1 MRMRLCL
8 LDEKK
13 EQTILLPD
21 IMTSISGTS
30 SSSYSEEVQLTRSL
44 TITSV
49 DKSRLKMVF
58 LSLAT
63 SNGSC
68 RNQWSLSLDGFKKA
82 IHYLDADISA
92 REILE
97 MFTRLDRDQT
107 GFISFEDFQS
117 ALINHSQ
124 WSQFCLTVPPSF
136 TVPRKYDYTK
146 STNDN
151 YGIEHMKFWGKY
163 VSIRDS
169 MDYNY
174 HTNYTKRRQLWQD
187 EVVSS
192 LFTRSTPE
200 KSPWIVYTCGAM
212 GAGKG
217 YVMRWLLAHGYLP
230 LKKLVQIDPDYFK
243 TLMPEWDGYLDH
255 DPASAG
261 TLCHRESSYI
271 LEIAQEVALT
281 NRIHTWV
288 DGSLRDY
295 MWYASVF
302 EDIRLR
308 FPEYSIAI
316 FYVKAPPELVRKRI
330 SIRTEETGR
339 KIPEKLILDCLK
351 ANHDSISFLGDKVDF
366 VARILNGHSKIPV
379 LETFE
384 SVDRSGNWD
393 RLRMKFDNKFSPRQ
407 AFPKALG
414 PLSLMRTDFTELNLV
429 FDRKKLEDI
438 SSSRVVKGKIGA
450 IDMNLEKVLGYVENT
465 KLYVSPLRAQNM
477 GTSKVCLA
485 HIPYE
490 THTFAWCNPALLSKK
505 AKINLDITDPNA
517 MFFIFGGFV
526 YFDVN
531 FNVTGV
537 NAIAG
542 VNQKLSNK
550 NQHMVLFGE
559 SQVLIV
565 STAIALD
572 REMRWG
578 HVTLPPLLAQGAKHF
593 AWIAPG
599 EKLGDVRFPR
609 FGGFA
614 FLFQP
619 LESLIKVPSSNLSN
633 KAGCGMFY
641 PMLG

>member
-13 EQTILLPD
+13 AEALVPD
-21 IMTSISGTS
+21 LMPSTSSS
-30 SSSYSEEVQLTRSL
+30 SSSYSEEVQLTRTM

-58 LSLAT
+58 LSLAI
-63 SNGSC
+63 SNGPC
-68 RNQWSLSLDGFKKA
+68 RNLWSLSLDGFKKA
-82 IHYLDADISA
+82 IHYLDANISA
-92 REILE
+92 REMVE
-97 MFTRLDRDQT
+97 MFSRFDRDRD
-107 GFISFEDFQS
+107 GFISFEEFQL
-117 ALINHSQ
+117 ALTNHAN

-136 TVPRKYDYTK
+136 TVRKVYDYTK
-146 STNDN
+146 STNEN
-151 YGIEHMKFWGKY
+151 YGMKHKKFWGKY
-163 VSIRDS
+163 VSIRES
-169 MDYNY
+169 LDYDY
-174 HTNYTKRRQLWQD
+174 HTNYTKKRQLWQD

-192 LFTRSTPE
+192 LFAHSTPE
-200 KSPWIVYTCGAM
+200 KNPWIVYTCGAM

-217 YVMRWLLAHGYLP
+217 YVMRWLLANGYLP

-243 TLMPEWDGYLDH
+243 TLMPEWEGYLDN
-255 DPASAG
+255 DPVSAG
-261 TLCHRESSYI
+261 TLCHRESSFI
-271 LEIAQEVALT
+271 QEIAQEVALT

-295 MWYASVF
+295 MWYSDVF

-316 FYVKAPPELVRKRI
+316 FYVHAPPALVRQRI
-330 SIRTEETGR
+330 SIRTIETGR
-339 KIPEKLILDCLK
+339 KIPENLILECLK

-366 VARILNGHSKIPV
+366 VARILNGKSKIPV

-393 RLRMKFDNKFSPRQ
+393 RLRVKFDNKVSQQQ
-407 AFPKALG
+407 AFPKGLG
-414 PLSLMRTDFTELNLV
+414 PLILMRTNITEPNLV
-429 FDRKKLEDI
+429 FDKQQLEDI
-438 SSSRVVKGKIGA
+438 SSSRVVKGKIGK
-450 IDMNLEKVLGYVENT
+450 DMNIEKVLGFMKMT
-465 KLYVSPLRAQNM
+465 KLYLSPVRTQNM
-477 GTSKVCLA
+477 GTTKVCLA

-490 THTFAWCNPALLSKK
+490 THTFAWCNPALLNMK

-517 MFFIFGGFV
+517 MFFIYGGFV

-537 NAIAG
+537 NAVAG
-542 VNQKLSNK
+542 LNQKLSTK

-565 STAIALD
+565 SSALALQ
-572 REMRWG
+572 RERRWG
-578 HVTLPPLLAQGAKHF
+578 NVTLPHLLAKGAKHL

-599 EKLGDVRFPR
+599 EKVGGVRFPR

-614 FLFQP
+614 FLFQT
-619 LESLIKVPSSNLSN
+619 LESLLKVPSSTLSN
-633 KAGCGMFY
+633 KASCGMFY